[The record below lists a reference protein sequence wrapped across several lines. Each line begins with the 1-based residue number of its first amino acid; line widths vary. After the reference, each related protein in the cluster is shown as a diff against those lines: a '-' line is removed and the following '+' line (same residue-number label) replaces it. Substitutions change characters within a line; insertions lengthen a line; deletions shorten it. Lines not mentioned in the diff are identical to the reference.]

1 MDFNKKGLMAILAM
15 LCVVIAAGSACA
27 ADDGQVLTD
36 SGNGDVV
43 GDNNNNAQEV
53 LNDNSDDVADD
64 ISDVDNGLTGEGYD
78 GSQGPDVIINGDIG
92 NETVTNSTGNA
103 TGNITCHASGEALS
117 AVSHNDTNSTGV
129 GSKLSQY
136 ATGNPILVLLIVIAV
151 IGCVIAVKR
160 R

>member
-15 LCVVIAAGSACA
+15 LCVVIAAGSVCA

-36 SGNGDVV
+36 AGNGDVV
-43 GDNNNNAQEV
+43 GDNNAGEV
-53 LNDNSDDVADD
+53 LNDSSD
-64 ISDVDNGLTGEGYD
+64 DVDNGLTGEGYD

-103 TGNITCHASGEALS
+103 TGNVTGHASGEAPS
-117 AVSHNDTNSTGV
+117 AVSHNDTNTTGV

-136 ATGNPILVLLIVIAV
+136 ATGNPILLLLAV
-151 IGCVIAVKR
+151 SAIGAGAYAIKR

>member
-1 MDFNKKGLMAILAM
+1 MDFNKKGLMAILAII
-15 LCVVIAAGSACA
+15 CVVISAGAASAA
-27 ADDGQVLTD
+27 ADGQVLTD

-43 GDNNNNAQEV
+43 GDNNAGEV
-53 LNDNSDDVADD
+53 LNDSSDDVSNG
-64 ISDVDNGLTGEGYD
+64 INDVDNGLTGEGYD

-103 TGNITCHASGEALS
+103 TGNVTGHASGEAPS
-117 AVSHNDTNSTGV
+117 AVSHNDTNTTGV

-136 ATGNPILVLLIVIAV
+136 ATGNPILLLLAV
-151 IGCVIAVKR
+151 SAIGAGAYAIKR

>member
-15 LCVVIAAGSACA
+15 LCVVIAAGSVCA

-36 SGNGDVV
+36 AGNGDVV
-43 GDNNNNAQEV
+43 GDNNAGEV
-53 LNDNSDDVADD
+53 LNDSSD
-64 ISDVDNGLTGEGYD
+64 DVDNGLTGEGYD

-103 TGNITCHASGEALS
+103 TGNVTGHASGEAPS
-117 AVSHNDTNSTGV
+117 AVSHNDTNTTAV

-136 ATGNPILVLLIVIAV
+136 ATGNPILLLLAV
-151 IGCVIAVKR
+151 SAIGAGAYAIKR

>member
-15 LCVVIAAGSACA
+15 LCVVIAAGSVCA

-36 SGNGDVV
+36 AGNGDVV
-43 GDNNNNAQEV
+43 GDNNAGEV
-53 LNDNSDDVADD
+53 LNDSSDDVSNG
-64 ISDVDNGLTGEGYD
+64 INDVDNGLTGEGYD

-103 TGNITCHASGEALS
+103 TGNVTGHASGEAPS
-117 AVSHNDTNSTGV
+117 AVSHNDTNTTGV

-136 ATGNPILVLLIVIAV
+136 ATGNPILLLLAV
-151 IGCVIAVKR
+151 SAVAAGAYAIKR
-160 R
+160 K